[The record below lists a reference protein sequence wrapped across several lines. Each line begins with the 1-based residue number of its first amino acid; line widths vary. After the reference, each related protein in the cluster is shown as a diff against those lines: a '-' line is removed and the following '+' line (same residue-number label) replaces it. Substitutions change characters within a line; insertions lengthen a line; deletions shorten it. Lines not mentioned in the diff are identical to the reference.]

1 MKTLVERLTDSAL
14 EEEIGE
20 LRRYIDESLHKNYVN
35 SLQYAVV
42 ITEREEDYSARIT
55 LDMLTDGSDY
65 SNFKAEDYL
74 WLSELESGYILDNTP
89 PVPTSFTVEL
99 RFDDENTVVVEKPAG
114 KQNGTVTYHGQKTV
128 LPMYS
133 ADHAV
138 EQIRR

>member
-1 MKTLVERLTDSAL
+1 MKTLVERLTDSTL

-42 ITEREEDYSARIT
+42 ITEREDDYSARIT
-55 LDMLTDGSDY
+55 LDMLADGTDY
-65 SNFKAEDYL
+65 SNFRTEDYL

-99 RFDDENTVVVEKPAG
+99 RFGEENTVVVEKPAG
-114 KQNGTVTYHGQKTV
+114 KQSGTLTYHGQKTSIP
-128 LPMYS
+128 LYG
-133 ADHAV
+133 ADHAT
-138 EQIRR
+138 EEIRR